1 MVDIDPAVLLRVLDD
16 VEDQEARHL
25 VWGLTEESWTQ
36 DRLIARIAAAAPGF
50 DPHDVLDELL
60 NRDLVVDLRRRYPPT
75 YRSRMAEA
83 VRLLARLRQQFRGR
97 PWQSAPPLVADF
109 RFRHEPRR
117 FPMRNVTAADAVAQL
132 GAHGASR
139 AVRDVVT
146 QALQGP
152 YPSASLRSR
161 DLSQFQVDSTIAVI
175 DALAGRD
182 RGVVVAAGTGS
193 GKTLSFYLPALAYLA
208 TRPATERGAGVIA
221 IYPRNELLKDQL
233 ASALEET
240 RRLKAAGGR
249 QIRIGAYFG
258 NTLTQAGQNSRP
270 KTPWRHTS
278 TGWVCPFLKCRVR
291 NPDGYCG
298 GNLIWPTRDFDSAT
312 ERLVCAQCG
321 DVITS
326 HELALT
332 RREMQREPPD
342 LLFTT
347 TETLNRS
354 LSDGWSMHVFGVGT
368 RARTRPRMVLLDEVH
383 TYDGTNGAQVAYLL
397 RRWRMLMR
405 RGSGQTTA
413 WVGLSATLA
422 NAERF
427 FGDLCGLDD
436 GAVTLIEPQPEHMQP
451 RGREYQAVLRGDPGA
466 QTALLSTTIQS
477 LMLIRR
483 VMDAQPTDLGAF
495 GTRVFAFCDNLDLV
509 NRLYRQVLDAEGFD
523 EFGRRKRNGF
533 ALADLRMERAAALL
547 DPVTDWPRR
556 DEDGQHWW
564 LSEQLGF
571 DDGRVLSIG
580 RTSSQ
585 DTGVNA
591 AADVIVTTASLE
603 VGFDDPQ
610 VGAVLQ
616 HKAPRDIAS
625 FLQRRGRAGRTQTQR
640 PWTIVV
646 LSDFGRDRVA
656 YQDYESLL
664 APALPEKRLPMGNQ
678 SVRKMQAAMCLIDWA
693 AATLNVAAPDKTRT
707 MRKVFIKPDK
717 TLRDLRDR
725 TVDLLERVM
734 AGGPERDD
742 LTQFVG
748 AALRLP
754 PDEVEAI
761 CWEQPR
767 SLLLDAVPT
776 ARRRLASGWTRRDAD
791 LDPIADESWVDDS
804 PLPEFIPRALF
815 SDLCLPEVAIEPP
828 ATYDAAARESLPV
841 YMALNELA
849 PGKVTMRWAVERG
862 HGLWIPPADDG
873 HAIALEDNLADVHQL
888 IGQVPGEAGLVP
900 LIRPLITRPV
910 VPDKDVQPSSNGRLA
925 WQIRHQPAGA
935 GLTLVRPRSGPLCT
949 CVIDIQAYLHTAAG
963 ALRTW
968 RYATSATASVLRRA
982 GGRQEMRN
990 VFSWQG
996 QPAAVGYEAA
1006 VDAQVVTVQIP
1017 QTLAAFRVDAT
1028 AKRLRQL
1035 RRDLFV
1041 DRLRGALHDVRID
1054 TFLSR
1059 DIAEAI
1065 VSAAAVQ
1072 IINDPLADLT
1082 AASAIQWQATI
1093 RDLLR
1098 EGVIGVGDDLDD
1110 DGSVGDGH
1118 QTFTK
1123 QQQRLLDA
1131 LHADRVIHAVADVI
1145 TVLNAS
1151 PDDSWL
1157 PWLRARFL
1165 QTVAAAWQAA
1175 AQQICPDF
1183 DADLDSVVDV
1193 DPLDTGPTGT
1203 FVISDSAI
1211 GGGGLI
1217 ESLTRRISE
1226 DPRRF
1231 DYLVF
1236 AALQASDLEEVDRSM
1251 RRTLDLLAT
1260 DSTAADAAARFRQTT
1275 DDRLAPWQR
1284 LLAVL
1289 AEQGVSPA
1297 HATATAL
1304 ANRIIRLG

>member
-1 MVDIDPAVLLRVLDD
+1 
-16 VEDQEARHL
+16 
-25 VWGLTEESWTQ
+25 
-36 DRLIARIAAAAPGF
+36 
-50 DPHDVLDELL
+50 
-60 NRDLVVDLRRRYPPT
+60 
-75 YRSRMAEA
+75 
-83 VRLLARLRQQFRGR
+83 
-97 PWQSAPPLVADF
+97 
-109 RFRHEPRR
+109 
-117 FPMRNVTAADAVAQL
+117 
-132 GAHGASR
+132 
-139 AVRDVVT
+139 
-146 QALQGP
+146 
-152 YPSASLRSR
+152 
-161 DLSQFQVDSTIAVI
+161 
-175 DALAGRD
+175 
-182 RGVVVAAGTGS
+182 
-193 GKTLSFYLPALAYLA
+193 
-208 TRPATERGAGVIA
+208 
-221 IYPRNELLKDQL
+221 
-233 ASALEET
+233 
-240 RRLKAAGGR
+240 
-249 QIRIGAYFG
+249 
-258 NTLTQAGQNSRP
+258 
-270 KTPWRHTS
+270 
-278 TGWVCPFLKCRVR
+278 
-291 NPDGYCG
+291 
-298 GNLIWPTRDFDSAT
+298 
-312 ERLVCAQCG
+312 
-321 DVITS
+321 
-326 HELALT
+326 
-332 RREMQREPPD
+332 
-342 LLFTT
+342 
-347 TETLNRS
+347 
-354 LSDGWSMHVFGVGT
+354 
-368 RARTRPRMVLLDEVH
+368 
-383 TYDGTNGAQVAYLL
+383 VAYLL

-405 RGSGQTTA
+405 RGVGQTTA

-427 FGDLCGLDD
+427 FGELCGLDD

-451 RGREYQAVLRGDPGA
+451 RGREYQVVLRGDPGA

-483 VMDAQPTDLGAF
+483 VMDAQPTELGAF

-533 ALADLRMERAAALL
+533 ALADLRMERSAALL
-547 DPVTDWPRR
+547 DPVTDWARR
-556 DEDGQHWW
+556 DADGQHWW
-564 LSEQLGF
+564 MPEQLGF
-571 DDGRVLSIG
+571 DGRVLSIG

-585 DTGVNA
+585 DTGVNT

-640 PWTIVV
+640 PWTLVV
-646 LSDFGRDRVA
+646 LSDFGRDRAA
-656 YQDYESLL
+656 YQDYETLL

-693 AATLNVAAPDKTRT
+693 AATLNVAALDRTRT
-707 MRKVFIKPDK
+707 MRKVFIKPDPSLLG
-717 TLRDLRDR
+717 LRDQ
-725 TVDLLERVM
+725 TVDLLEKVM
-734 AGGPERDD
+734 TGGPERDD
-742 LTQFVG
+742 LMRFVG

-754 PDEVEAI
+754 PDEVEVI

-791 LDPIADESWVDDS
+791 LELVPDDSWVDDS

-828 ATYDAAARESLPV
+828 AAYDAAARESLPV

-862 HGLWIPPADDG
+862 QGLWIPPADDG
-873 HAIALEDNLADVHQL
+873 HAIALEDNIAGVHQL
-888 IGQVPGEAGLVP
+888 IGQVPGEAGMVP
-900 LIRPLITRPV
+900 LVRPLITRPV
-910 VPDKDVQPSSNGRLA
+910 VPEKDVQPSSNGRLA
-925 WQIRHQPAGA
+925 WQIRHQPAGT

-949 CVIDIQAYLHTAAG
+949 CVIDVQAYLHTAAG

-968 RYATSATASVLRRA
+968 RYATSATANVLRRA

-990 VFSWQG
+990 SFSWQG

-1017 QTLAAFRVDAT
+1017 QTLAAFRVDAS

-1035 RRDLFV
+1035 RRDLFI
-1041 DRLRGALHDVRID
+1041 DRLRGALHDVRVD

-1072 IINDPLADLT
+1072 ISDDPHTDLT
-1082 AASAIQWQATI
+1082 VARANQWQNTI

-1098 EGVIGVGDDLDD
+1098 EGVIGLSDDLDD
-1110 DGSVGDGH
+1110 GHGDGDG
-1118 QTFTK
+1118 QQIFTK

-1131 LHADRVIHAVADVI
+1131 LDEDRVTHAIAEVI
-1145 TVLNAS
+1145 TVLKAP
-1151 PDDSWL
+1151 PDDTWL

-1183 DADLDSVVDV
+1183 DADLDSVVDI
-1193 DPLDTGPTGT
+1193 DPLDAGPTGT

-1217 ESLTRRISE
+1217 ETLTRRISE

-1236 AALQASDLEEVDRSM
+1236 AALQPSDLEEVDRSM

-1260 DSTAADAAARFRQTT
+1260 DATAVDAATRFRQTT
-1275 DDRLAPWQR
+1275 ADRLASWQR

-1289 AEQGVSPA
+1289 AEQGVSPT
-1297 HATATAL
+1297 HAAATAL
-1304 ANRIIRLG
+1304 ANRIFRLGSSPATDSMLTLCLRQWEDIESRVGFAIDSRSICIALVANPAVRSALVAAIPEAAGMPDTWARSVLQGLLWPSAEGRRAASLVASNRFVAEAPLTERTLVLDSLPDPIVDVDVDDAHWLDTLSELIARTGRCRLYSATGDNQHLKRALQHLVTNPLELGWLHVHPHVESLVRQDGTLRIEVSLEESPQ